1 MKITLSFDVIAQV
14 RHWKIFFT
22 KSQEDVKT
30 DDHEP
35 DTLLV
40 Q

>member
-14 RHWKIFFT
+14 RHWTTSFT
-22 KSQEDVKT
+22 TSQEDVKT

-35 DTLLV
+35 DTWLV
-40 Q
+40 